1 MARGG
6 KRDGAGRKPGVP
18 NALTAAAKDVIQEAA
33 ERLGGVDR
41 LVTWVKLEPANEKVW
56 WGTIYPKLL
65 PLQLS
70 GEGGGPVQASLQ
82 VSFVERS
89 D

>member
-1 MARGG
+1 MASGG

-18 NALTAAAKDVIQEAA
+18 NALSKAAKDVIQQAA

-41 LVTWVKLEPANEKVW
+41 LVTWVQTDPANEKVW

-65 PLQLS
+65 PVQLS
-70 GEGGGPVQASLQ
+70 GDPENPL
-82 VSFVERS
+82 VSGLTVTFVKP

>member
-18 NALTAAAKDVIQEAA
+18 NALSTAAKDVIQQAA

-41 LVTWVKLEPANEKVW
+41 LVTWVQLEPANEKVW

-70 GEGGGPVQASLQ
+70 GDPDNPVATSLT
-82 VSFVERS
+82 VTFVKP

>member
-6 KRDGAGRKPGVP
+6 KREGAGRKPGVP
-18 NALTAAAKDVIQEAA
+18 NVLTKAAKDVIQEVS
-33 ERLGGVDR
+33 ERLGGADR
-41 LVTWVKLEPANEKVW
+41 LVTWVQTDPANEKVW

-65 PLQLS
+65 PLQLT
-70 GEGGGPVQASLQ
+70 GDADNPIKASLD
-82 VSFVERS
+82 VRFV